1 MKEEKMSCT
10 RRLVT
15 EQNRTEVLLDLS
27 IYSSS
32 SQNKIHICESR
43 IHMEC
48 TESEKHFQVEGQNI
62 VAFS

>member
-1 MKEEKMSCT
+1 MSCT

-15 EQNRTEVLLDLS
+15 EQNRSFIRLKH
-27 IYSSS
+27 I
-32 SQNKIHICESR
+32 QPKIHICESR

-48 TESEKHFQVEGQNI
+48 TESEKHFQVEGQTI

>member
-1 MKEEKMSCT
+1 MKEKKMSCT

-15 EQNRTEVLLDLS
+15 EQNRSFIRQAYTAHRHKT
-27 IYSSS
+27 
-32 SQNKIHICESR
+32 KIHICERR

-48 TESEKHFQVEGQNI
+48 TESEKHFQVEGQNK

>member
-1 MKEEKMSCT
+1 MDQGNDQK
-10 RRLVT
+10 RT
-15 EQNRTEVLLDLS
+15 EQVLLDLS

-32 SQNKIHICESR
+32 SQTKIHICESM